1 MKDRVPRYPGRVKM
15 TPVAGQANTFDMVR
29 ADDPTQE
36 GTPLNKTTLLKD
48 ATAALFGLGANAVPD
63 DAFVAIKTMFD
74 GRVRLASGTYVGT
87 GNYGEDNKNSL
98 TFPFPPK
105 VVLIFRVAGMGLMT
119 GSQASNLDTDISYS
133 MIAAYPASSTGV
145 IGRKSGTS
153 AFVTNILSFSG
164 NSMSWYSS
172 GFGPTDK
179 SGAAKSQLNES
190 GVEYRYYAI
199 GGGDY

>member
-1 MKDRVPRYPGRVKM
+1 MATNKNITMKQFNGTDYDRLYPKTKVEQVEGAY
-15 TPVAGQANTFDMVR
+15 TQQQILANSTK
-29 ADDPTQE
+29 
-36 GTPLNKTTLLKD
+36 GLY
-48 ATAALFGLGANAVPD
+48 GLGNNAVPD

-87 GNYGEDNKNSL
+87 GNYGENNKNSL

-119 GSQASNLDTDISYS
+119 GGRASSLATDISYS

-145 IGRKSGTS
+145 IGRKGDDSYL
-153 AFVTNILSFSG
+153 VTNILSFSG

-172 GFGPTDK
+172 SWYSPGFRL
-179 SGAAKSQLNES
+179 GAQAQLNES

>member
-15 TPVAGQANTFDMVR
+15 TPVAGQANTYDMAR

-74 GRVRLASGTYVGT
+74 GRVRLASGTYAGT
-87 GNYGEDNKNSL
+87 GTYGEDNKNSL

-119 GSQASNLDTDISYS
+119 GGRASNDNTDISYS

-145 IGRKSGTS
+145 IGRKSDTS
-153 AFVTNILSFSG
+153 GLVTNILSFSG

-172 GFGPTDK
+172 GFR
-179 SGAAKSQLNES
+179 SGAQSQLNES

>member
-1 MKDRVPRYPGRVKM
+1 MATNKNITMKQFNGTDYDMLYPKTKVEQVEGAY
-15 TPVAGQANTFDMVR
+15 TQQQILANSTK
-29 ADDPTQE
+29 
-36 GTPLNKTTLLKD
+36 GLY
-48 ATAALFGLGANAVPD
+48 GLGNNAVPD

-74 GRVRLASGTYVGT
+74 GRVRLASGTYTGT
-87 GNYGEDNKNSL
+87 GTYGEGNKNSL

-119 GSQASNLDTDISYS
+119 GSRASSLASDISYS

-145 IGRKSGTS
+145 IAKRNGGS
-153 AFVTNILSFSG
+153 AAESELYTNILSFSG
-164 NSMSWYSS
+164 NSMSWYTSDSQYGSS
-172 GFGPTDK
+172 
-179 SGAAKSQLNES
+179 AQSQLNES